1 MNDQQMSARVPGS
14 LRTHVRSSRP
24 QGANPAS
31 TSLLAAACVA
41 AGIISPAFADDAA
54 KKEAPDTVI
63 ETPALVV
70 EGTRAP
76 GTNPYADPAAP
87 YKVDRSANGKITQD
101 VLDFSKEITIIP
113 KEAITDS
120 GATSVKDV
128 IRTQPG
134 ITIGTGEGGNALG
147 DRFIIRGFE
156 ARGDVLVDG
165 LREPGI
171 VSRETFA
178 LEQIEISKGP
188 DSAFAGRGTTGGAI
202 NMITKMPQAKAFTKI
217 STGIGT
223 DNYKRVTVDTNQIV
237 GDNFAFRVNGMWHD
251 SNVAG
256 RSDDVDVFDDRWGGA
271 ASFEWQASDK
281 FTLLGDYYHLSTDS
295 MPDYGVPWNANT
307 RSPYLVNGED
317 KFYGQLNRDFWKTTQ
332 DIATVQ
338 GQFQINENLMWR
350 TQMRYGHATND
361 YVVGAPERPNLIL
374 DTVRSSAK
382 QRRQNWDF
390 YGVLSTL
397 AYDFKTG
404 PFSHNLITGVEA
416 TYEDSHNPG
425 WSGQS
430 NVTIDINNPDNYAW
444 TGKIVKNNSPT
455 SSLIRTQ
462 ALFLSDTMTITEQW
476 QVFAGLRFDHY
487 NMKQEQ
493 SIGGGSP
500 YPETS
505 GDTVTDFVN
514 WHAGITYKPMPNG
527 SIYASLASASNPPG
541 ALSDSTSAAYG
552 GNTTAIQA
560 VDAERILSYEIGT
573 KWALFDE
580 HLLLTASVF
589 EIEKTGGLDVVVAGS
604 GEGERRVRGVE
615 FGAAGNVTEKLS
627 LIGGVSM
634 FRAEVLA
641 SPSGPGA
648 MVNTAESSAYL
659 QGKYALTDAWSVG
672 STVTYSGKIYGG
684 TYSANR
690 DTGLTIDDWT
700 RVDLMSDYK
709 INDAATLR
717 LNVLNVFDE
726 LYYDALYRS
735 GAPFVFVAP
744 GRSATLTLDYTF

>member
-1 MNDQQMSARVPGS
+1 MTDSSLPARVPGS
-14 LRTHVRSSRP
+14 LRSYGRRT
-24 QGANPAS
+24 GLTAS
-31 TSLLAAACVA
+31 NRTALLTAACVA
-41 AGIISPAFADDAA
+41 AGIVSPALAEEVKKDA
-54 KKEAPDTVI
+54 EETVV
-63 ETPALVV
+63 ETPALII
-70 EGTRAP
+70 EGTLPA
-76 GTNPYADPAAP
+76 GANPYANPAAP
-87 YKVDRSANGKITQD
+87 YKVDRSASSKVSQD
-101 VLDFSKEITIIP
+101 ILDFSKDVTIIP
-113 KEAITDS
+113 KEAIKDA

-188 DSAFAGRGTTGGAI
+188 DSTFAGRGTTGGAI
-202 NMITKMPQAKAFTKI
+202 NMITKMPQAKDFTKI

-223 DNYKRVTVDTNQIV
+223 DSYKRVTVDTNQIV
-237 GDNFAFRVNGMWHD
+237 GKDFAFRVNGMWHD
-251 SNVAG
+251 SNVPG

-271 ASFEWQASDK
+271 ASFEWQPSEK

-307 RSPYLVNGED
+307 RTPYLVNGED
-317 KFYGQLNRDFWKTTQ
+317 KFYGQLTRDFWQTTQ
-332 DIATVQ
+332 DIATVNAQ
-338 GQFQINENLMWR
+338 YQFNPNLMWR

-361 YVVGAPERPNLIL
+361 YVVGAPEGPNLTL
-374 DTVRSSAK
+374 GTVRSSAK

-397 AYDFKTG
+397 AYDFDTG

-416 TYEDSHNPG
+416 TFEDSHNPG
-425 WSGQS
+425 WSGAS

-444 TGKIVKNNSPT
+444 TGIITKNNAPT

-462 ALFLSDTMTITEQW
+462 AFFMSDTMTITEQW
-476 QVFAGLRFDHY
+476 QLFGGVRIDHY
-487 NMKQEQ
+487 SMLQEQ

-505 GDTVTDFVN
+505 GDTNTSFVN
-514 WHAGITYKPMPNG
+514 WHAGITFKPVENG
-527 SIYASLASASNPPG
+527 SIYTSFASASNPPG

-552 GNTTAIQA
+552 GNTTAIQSI
-560 VDAERILSYEIGT
+560 DAERILSYEVGT
-573 KWALFDE
+573 KWELFDE
-580 HLLLTASVF
+580 RLLLTGSIF
-589 EIEKTGGLDVVVAGS
+589 QIDRTGGLDVIVAG
-604 GEGERRVRGVE
+604 EGTGKKRVRGVDL
-615 FGAAGNVTEKLS
+615 GVAGNVTDKLS
-627 LIGGVSM
+627 LIGGLSLLD
-634 FRAEVLA
+634 AEVIE
-641 SPSGPGA
+641 SPSGPGV
-648 MVNTAESSAYL
+648 MVNTAETSAYI
-659 QGKYALTDAWSVG
+659 QGKYAVTHAWSVG

-709 INDAATLR
+709 INKAATLR

-735 GAPFVFVAP
+735 GTPFVFVAP
-744 GRSATLTLDYTF
+744 GRSAVVTLDYTF

>member
-1 MNDQQMSARVPGS
+1 MTDTSLPARVPGS
-14 LRTHVRSSRP
+14 LRSFGRRTGSAATHRT
-24 QGANPAS
+24 A
-31 TSLLAAACVA
+31 LLTAACVA
-41 AGIISPAFADDAA
+41 AGIISPAFAEDVKKDAE
-54 KKEAPDTVI
+54 EAVI
-63 ETPALVV
+63 ETPALII
-70 EGTRAP
+70 EDTREA
-76 GTNPYADPAAP
+76 GSNPYADPAAP
-87 YKVDRSANGKITQD
+87 YKVDRSASGKISQD
-101 VLDFSKEITIIP
+101 VLDFSKEVTIIP
-113 KEAITDS
+113 KEAITDA

-165 LREPGI
+165 LRDPGV

-188 DSAFAGRGTTGGAI
+188 DSTFAGRGTTGGAI
-202 NMITKMPQAKAFTKI
+202 NMITKMPQDKEFTKI

-223 DNYKRVTVDTNQIV
+223 DNYKRVTVDSNLVV

-251 SNVAG
+251 SNVPG

-271 ASFEWQASDK
+271 AAFEWQASEK
-281 FTLLGDYYHLSTDS
+281 FTLLGDYYHLSTDA

-307 RSPYLVNGED
+307 SSPYLVDGED
-317 KFYGQLNRDFWKTTQ
+317 KFYGQLNRDFWETTQ
-332 DIATVQ
+332 DVATLN
-338 GQFQINENLMWR
+338 GQFQINSNLLWS
-350 TQMRYGHATND
+350 TQARYGHATND
-361 YVVGAPERPNLIL
+361 YVVGAPEGPNLAL
-374 DTVRSSAK
+374 GTVRSSAK
-382 QRRQNWDF
+382 QRRQSWDF

-425 WSGQS
+425 WTGQS

-444 TGKIVKNNSPT
+444 VGAITKNNSPT
-455 SSLIRTQ
+455 AGKIRTQ
-462 ALFLSDTMTITEQW
+462 ALFVSDTMTITEQW
-476 QVFAGLRFDHY
+476 QLFGGVRFDHY
-487 NMKQEQ
+487 SMRQEQ

-500 YPETS
+500 YPETT
-505 GDTVTDFVN
+505 GDTNTTFVN
-514 WHAGITYKPMPNG
+514 WHAGVTFKPMPNG
-527 SIYASLASASNPPG
+527 SIYGSFASASNPPG

-560 VDAERILSYEIGT
+560 IDAERILSYELGT
-573 KWALFDE
+573 KWELFNE
-580 HLLLTASVF
+580 HLLLTASIF
-589 EIEKTGGLDVVVAGS
+589 QIDRTGGLDVIVA
-604 GEGERRVRGVE
+604 GEGEGKKRVRGIE
-615 FGAAGNVTEKLS
+615 IGAAGNVTEKLS
-627 LIGGVSM
+627 LIGGASLLD
-634 FRAEVLA
+634 AEVLE
-641 SPSGPGA
+641 SPSGPGV
-648 MVNTAESSAYL
+648 MVNTAESSGYIQA
-659 QGKYALTDAWSVG
+659 KYAVTDEWSVG
-672 STVTYSGKIYGG
+672 STVTYTGKVYGG

-709 INDAATLR
+709 INEAATVR

-735 GAPFVFVAP
+735 GTPFAFVAP
-744 GRSATLTLDYTF
+744 GRSAVVTLDYTF